1 MSDAKIINVLADAVS
16 DLLAIDRG
24 EYPSERA
31 MKIAAALDA
40 NGLTIVEKETPQP
53 KSQPL
58 TRGER

>member
-31 MKIAAALDA
+31 MKIVAALDA
-40 NGLTIVEKETPQP
+40 AGLEIVKREPQ
-53 KSQPL
+53 QPTSNPPAL
-58 TRGER
+58 DS